1 MPPFDSSDDAIGFC
15 GPDEGLGGL
24 IVFVEIAVDGGFEI
38 ADGTEDAAPEPALGK
53 GREEALDRIQPGAGG
68 GDEVE
73 SEARMSCQPC
83 HDLGMLMG
91 GIVIEDEMDGRLG
104 R

>member
-38 ADGTEDAAPEPALGK
+38 ADGAEDAAPEPAPGK
-53 GREEALDRIQPGAGG
+53 CSEEALEEIFSKVTQ
-68 GDEVE
+68 ET
-73 SEARMSCQPC
+73 
-83 HDLGMLMG
+83 
-91 GIVIEDEMDGRLG
+91 IEFQRW
-104 R
+104 RCNR